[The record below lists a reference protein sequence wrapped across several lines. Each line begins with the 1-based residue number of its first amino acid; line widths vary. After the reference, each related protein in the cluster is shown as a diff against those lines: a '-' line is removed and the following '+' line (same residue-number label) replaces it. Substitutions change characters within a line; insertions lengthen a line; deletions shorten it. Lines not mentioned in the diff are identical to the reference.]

1 MMMILPHMISCTK
14 SSSQGKSL
22 VYTGEDRQVVNM
34 VAAKIKVVDPVDMVE
49 PWVEA
54 EVEVVEAVVDGD
66 VRGWLDVDNALLPV
80 AVMNEYAC

>member
-1 MMMILPHMISCTK
+1 M
-14 SSSQGKSL
+14 
-22 VYTGEDRQVVNM
+22 VV
-34 VAAKIKVVDPVDMVE
+34 AKIKVVDTLDMVDMVE
-49 PWVEA
+49 PGIEA

>member
-1 MMMILPHMISCTK
+1 
-14 SSSQGKSL
+14 
-22 VYTGEDRQVVNM
+22 M
-34 VAAKIKVVDPVDMVE
+34 VAAKIEVVDPVDMVE

-54 EVEVVEAVVDGD
+54 EVEVVKAVVDGD